1 MSEKKSGNETHV
13 ENYDIC
19 GAKAKSTGEPCR
31 KPAGWGTDH
40 PGEGRCKFHGGCNT
54 GPKDNSGNKNAQKHG
69 AYSKV
74 IRDNLD
80 DEELEIYDK
89 VDSDKG
95 LDKELKILRYKLI
108 RLLDPPQREI
118 YDEDRK
124 EKIQLDISESEKNKG
139 TAILVKEIRKIIK
152 QTGGTEREAEVEKY
166 IDALKEKSDEV
177 WD

>member
-1 MSEKKSGNETHV
+1 MTEKKSGSQPHDYE
-13 ENYDIC
+13 IC
-19 GAKAKSTGEPCR
+19 GATTRDGDECQLK
-31 KPAGWGTDH
+31 AGWGTDH
-40 PGEGRCKFHGGCNT
+40 LGEGRCKLHGGASS
-54 GPKDNSGNKNAQKHG
+54 GPKDQSGNQNARKHG
-69 AYSKV
+69 AYEQV
-74 IRDNLD
+74 IQDQLD

-152 QTGGTEREAEVEKY
+152 QVGDSEDQDDKLEEFLEGVKNAPVAE
-166 IDALKEKSDEV
+166 
-177 WD
+177 

>member
-1 MSEKKSGNETHV
+1 MTEKNQKPPHDYE
-13 ENYDIC
+13 IC
-19 GAKAKSTGEPCR
+19 GATTRDGDECQLK
-31 KPAGWGTDH
+31 AGWGTDH
-40 PGEGRCKFHGGCNT
+40 LGKGRCKLHGGAS
-54 GPKDNSGNKNAQKHG
+54 SGAGEGNQNARKHG
-69 AYSKV
+69 AYEQV
-74 IRDNLD
+74 IQDQLD

-152 QTGGTEREAEVEKY
+152 QVGGTEREAEVEKY

-177 WD
+177 WN